1 MPDKISTA
9 LSLIALDLDVN
20 TLFMVTMYIEIML
33 GLLLFFAWAQNFS
46 KRALAWWG
54 SAHLLRA
61 TSIMLLGLYGTVPD
75 SLSID
80 FANAV
85 LFYSFA
91 LTWCGAR
98 VFDRRSPEPGLAL
111 IGVAVWLLACRLPT
125 FATMVELRA
134 LIGAGIVTAYTWA
147 TAFEF
152 WRGRDEA
159 LVSRWPAIFMLFT
172 HGALFLL
179 RTPIGAAAEVAP
191 GNNLAMSGWLE
202 LLSIE
207 GLLFTISIAFI
218 LLAMAKER
226 TEYRH
231 RTAART
237 DPLTGIANRRGFLE
251 QTALS
256 RRTAAGTQPTAVLLF
271 DLDHFKTINDRYGH
285 AVGDR
290 TLKIFADIAKAHIGT
305 AGTVG
310 RWGGDEFVAVLPN
323 TNREIAATVAERI
336 RIALEHEAAD
346 IDGRVVGATVSTGI
360 AFSNHGAF
368 ELPLMLLKAD
378 QALYRAKA
386 DGRNRL
392 AISVPEAVMAADE
405 KQPRPRPTPCG
416 SAGAAPRPEGRSWT
430 GGPGGREAGG

>member
-1 MPDKISTA
+1 MTDTIITA
-9 LSLIALDLDVN
+9 LSSIAIDLDVS
-20 TLFMVTMYIEIML
+20 TLFMVTMNVEIIL

-85 LFYSFA
+85 LFCSFA

-98 VFDRRSPEPGLAL
+98 VFDRRSPEPALAL
-111 IGVAVWLLACRLPT
+111 IGVAVWLLACRLQT

-147 TAFEF
+147 AAYEF

-159 LVSRWPAIFMLFT
+159 LVSRWPAIFMLFA

-179 RTPIGAAAEVAP
+179 RTPLGALAHVAP
-191 GNNLAMSGWLE
+191 GSNLAMSGWLE
-202 LLSIE
+202 LLSLE

-237 DPLTGIANRRGFLE
+237 DPLTGVANRRGFLE
-251 QTALS
+251 QTASSLNA
-256 RRTAAGTQPTAVLLF
+256 AAGTQPTAVLLF

-290 TLKIFADIAKAHIGT
+290 TLKIFADIAKAHVGT

-323 TNREIAATVAERI
+323 TTREIAATVAERI
-336 RIALEHEAAD
+336 QVALEHAAAD
-346 IDGRVVGATVSTGI
+346 IDGRLVGATVSTGL
-360 AFSNHGAF
+360 AFSSNGAF
-368 ELPLMLLKAD
+368 ELPGMLLKAD

-392 AISVPEAVMAADE
+392 AISVSEAVL
-405 KQPRPRPTPCG
+405 
-416 SAGAAPRPEGRSWT
+416 
-430 GGPGGREAGG
+430 AGGEQPPSATNSVRIGRRNAAA

>member
-1 MPDKISTA
+1 MTDTIITA
-9 LSLIALDLDVN
+9 LSSIAIDLDVS
-20 TLFMVTMYIEIML
+20 TLFMVTMNVEIIL

-85 LFYSFA
+85 LFCSFA

-98 VFDRRSPEPGLAL
+98 VFDRRSPEPALAL
-111 IGVAVWLLACRLPT
+111 IGVAVWLLACRLPM

-147 TAFEF
+147 AAYEF

-159 LVSRWPAIFMLFT
+159 LVSRWPAIFMLFA

-179 RTPIGAAAEVAP
+179 RTPLGALAHVAP
-191 GNNLAMSGWLE
+191 SSNLAMSGWLE
-202 LLSIE
+202 LLSLE

-237 DPLTGIANRRGFLE
+237 DPLTGVANRRGFLE
-251 QTALS
+251 QTASSLNA
-256 RRTAAGTQPTAVLLF
+256 AAGTQPTAVLLF
-271 DLDHFKTINDRYGH
+271 DLDRFKTINDRYGH

-290 TLKIFADIAKAHIGT
+290 TLKIFADIAKAHVGT

-323 TNREIAATVAERI
+323 TTREIAATVAERI
-336 RIALEHEAAD
+336 QVALEHAAAD
-346 IDGRVVGATVSTGI
+346 IDGRLVGATVSTGL
-360 AFSNHGAF
+360 AFSSNGAF
-368 ELPLMLLKAD
+368 ELPAMLLKAD

-392 AISVPEAVMAADE
+392 AISVPETAL
-405 KQPRPRPTPCG
+405 
-416 SAGAAPRPEGRSWT
+416 
-430 GGPGGREAGG
+430 AGGEQPPSATNSVRIGRRNAAA

>member
-1 MPDKISTA
+1 MPDKVSA
-9 LSLIALDLDVN
+9 AFSLLTMDLDIN
-20 TLFMVTMYIEIML
+20 TLFMVTMHIEIML

-54 SAHLLRA
+54 SAHLMRA
-61 TSIMLLGLYGTVPD
+61 VSIMLLGLYGSVPD

-80 FANAV
+80 LANAV
-85 LFYSFA
+85 LFGSFA

-98 VFDRRSPEPGLAL
+98 VFDRRTPEPAVAL
-111 IGVAVWLLACRLPT
+111 IGVAVWLLACRLQAFT
-125 FATMVELRA
+125 TTVELRV
-134 LIGAGIVTAYTWA
+134 LVGAGIVTAYTWA
-147 TAFEF
+147 TAYEF

-159 LVSRWPAIFMLFT
+159 LVSRWPAIFMLFA

-179 RTPIGAAAEVAP
+179 RTPLGALARVTP
-191 GNNLAMSGWLE
+191 SNNLAMSGWLE
-202 LLSIE
+202 LLSLE
-207 GLLFTISIAFI
+207 ALLFTISIAFI

-231 RTAART
+231 RAAART

-256 RRTAAGTQPTAVLLF
+256 RRGPAGTQPTAVLLF
-271 DLDHFKTINDRYGH
+271 DLDHFKTINDQYGH

-290 TLKIFADIAKAHIGT
+290 ALKIFADIAKAHIGM

-310 RWGGDEFVAVLPN
+310 RWGGDEFVAVLHN
-323 TNREIAATVAERI
+323 TSREIAATVAERI
-336 RIALEHEAAD
+336 QVALEKAAAD
-346 IDGRVVGATVSTGI
+346 IDGRLVGATVSTGM
-360 AFSNHGAF
+360 AFSSHGAF
-368 ELPLMLLKAD
+368 ELPAMLLQAD

-392 AISVPEAVMAADE
+392 AIATPETA
-405 KQPRPRPTPCG
+405 
-416 SAGAAPRPEGRSWT
+416 
-430 GGPGGREAGG
+430 AGGQEQPSGSNVLRIGRRSAA

>member
-1 MPDKISTA
+1 
-9 LSLIALDLDVN
+9 
-20 TLFMVTMYIEIML
+20 
-33 GLLLFFAWAQNFS
+33 
-46 KRALAWWG
+46 
-54 SAHLLRA
+54 
-61 TSIMLLGLYGTVPD
+61 
-75 SLSID
+75 
-80 FANAV
+80 
-85 LFYSFA
+85 
-91 LTWCGAR
+91 
-98 VFDRRSPEPGLAL
+98 VFDRRSPEPALAL

-147 TAFEF
+147 AAYEF

-159 LVSRWPAIFMLFT
+159 LVSRWPAIFMLFA

-179 RTPIGAAAEVAP
+179 RTPLGALAHVAP
-191 GNNLAMSGWLE
+191 GSNLAMSGWLE
-202 LLSIE
+202 LLSLE

-251 QTALS
+251 QTASSLNA
-256 RRTAAGTQPTAVLLF
+256 AAGTQPTAVLLF

-290 TLKIFADIAKAHIGT
+290 TLKIFADIAKAHVGT

-323 TNREIAATVAERI
+323 TTREIAATVAERI
-336 RIALEHEAAD
+336 QVALEHAAAD
-346 IDGRVVGATVSTGI
+346 IDGRLVGATVSTGL
-360 AFSNHGAF
+360 AFSSNGAF
-368 ELPLMLLKAD
+368 ELPGMLLKAD

-392 AISVPEAVMAADE
+392 AISAPETAL
-405 KQPRPRPTPCG
+405 
-416 SAGAAPRPEGRSWT
+416 
-430 GGPGGREAGG
+430 AGGEQPPSATNSVRIGRRNAAA

>member
-1 MPDKISTA
+1 MTDTIITA
-9 LSLIALDLDVN
+9 LSSIAIDLDVS
-20 TLFMVTMYIEIML
+20 TLFMVTMNVEIIL

-98 VFDRRSPEPGLAL
+98 VFDRRSPEPALAL

-147 TAFEF
+147 AAYEF

-159 LVSRWPAIFMLFT
+159 LVSRWPAIFMLFA

-179 RTPIGAAAEVAP
+179 RTPLGALAHVAP
-191 GNNLAMSGWLE
+191 GSNLAMSGWLE
-202 LLSIE
+202 LLSLE

-218 LLAMAKER
+218 LLAMTKER

-251 QTALS
+251 QTASSLNA
-256 RRTAAGTQPTAVLLF
+256 AAGTQPTAVLLF

-290 TLKIFADIAKAHIGT
+290 TLKIFADIAKAHVGT

-323 TNREIAATVAERI
+323 TTREIAATVAERI
-336 RIALEHEAAD
+336 QVALEHAAAD
-346 IDGRVVGATVSTGI
+346 IDGRLVGATVSTGL
-360 AFSNHGAF
+360 AFSSNGAF
-368 ELPLMLLKAD
+368 ELPGMLLKAD

-392 AISVPEAVMAADE
+392 AISAPETAL
-405 KQPRPRPTPCG
+405 
-416 SAGAAPRPEGRSWT
+416 
-430 GGPGGREAGG
+430 AGGEQPPSATNSVRIGRRNAAA

>member
-1 MPDKISTA
+1 MLDNATAA
-9 LSLIALDLDVN
+9 LSSIAMDLDVN
-20 TLFMVTMYIEIML
+20 TLFMVTMHIEIML

-54 SAHLLRA
+54 SAHLMRA
-61 TSIMLLGLYGTVPD
+61 VSIMLLGLYGTVPD

-85 LFYSFA
+85 LFGSFA

-98 VFDRRSPEPGLAL
+98 VFDRRSPEPALAL
-111 IGVAVWLLACRLPT
+111 VGVAIWLLACRLQT
-125 FATMVELRA
+125 FATMVELRV
-134 LIGAGIVTAYTWA
+134 LVGSGIVTAYTWGA
-147 TAFEF
+147 AYEF

-159 LVSRWPAIFMLFT
+159 LVSRWPAVFMLFA

-179 RTPIGAAAEVAP
+179 RTPIGALADVVP
-191 GNNLAMSGWLE
+191 GNRLAMSGWLE

-251 QTALS
+251 QIALS
-256 RRTAAGTQPTAVLLF
+256 RRSAAGTQPTAVLLF
-271 DLDHFKTINDRYGH
+271 DLDNFKTINDRYGH

-290 TLKIFADIAKAHIGT
+290 TLQIFADIAKAHIGT

-323 TNREIAATVAERI
+323 TAREIAATVAERI
-336 RIALEHEAAD
+336 RVALEQSAAD
-346 IDGRVVGATVSTGI
+346 IDGRLVGATISTGM

-368 ELPLMLLKAD
+368 ELPTMLLKAD

-392 AISVPEAVMAADE
+392 AIFTPEAAPADDEAPPSKNTVVRVGRRSAA
-405 KQPRPRPTPCG
+405 
-416 SAGAAPRPEGRSWT
+416 A
-430 GGPGGREAGG
+430 